1 MGFAKHTNL
10 VGSMFC
16 MDVLGRLVVR
26 EVTPW
31 ELKVACRLLMS
42 RLPCSDWFCEDQKI
56 RLKIK
61 HIIVIKN
68 RFRIRLQRN

>member
-56 RLKIK
+56 T
-61 HIIVIKN
+61 HIIVIKK
-68 RFRIRLQRN
+68 RLQIRLQRN

>member
-42 RLPCSDWFCEDQKI
+42 KLPCSDWFCEDQKI
-56 RLKIK
+56 LG
-61 HIIVIKN
+61 KN
-68 RFRIRLQRN
+68 